1 MSGFGTGRIVRL
13 VLVAEAEKPDGGTE
27 AYLVQQVGGT
37 CSVFYQAAHV
47 FDRDGNRIPVEG
59 PRPHRIEIRGT
70 GTVDHYKNAD
80 DLFGQWRGPQP
91 TPTAGELP
99 AATPELEEG
108 SP

>member
-13 VLVAEAEKPDGGTE
+13 VLVAEAETANGGTE
-27 AYLVQQVGGT
+27 AYLVQQVGG
-37 CSVFYQAAHV
+37 SVRAFYQADHM
-47 FDRDGNRIPVEG
+47 FDGDGNRIPVDG
-59 PRPHRIEIRGT
+59 PRPHRIEIRGL
-70 GTVDHYKNAD
+70 GTVEHYPNAD

-108 SP
+108 S